1 MFWIFFCK
9 TSWGVGI
16 LINRHYLRKLI
27 FGWQEASG
35 VQRKAVF
42 SLDSASSAVCL
53 LIQLEKHVT
62 EEGGVTPSVYTRK
75 EPVSCSQFNQ
85 LCIDA
90 YHAS

>member
-1 MFWIFFCK
+1 LDFFLAK
-9 TSWGVGI
+9 PHGELNIDKQALSKEV
-16 LINRHYLRKLI
+16 K

-75 EPVSCSQFNQ
+75 EPVSCSQFNH
-85 LCIDA
+85 LCINA